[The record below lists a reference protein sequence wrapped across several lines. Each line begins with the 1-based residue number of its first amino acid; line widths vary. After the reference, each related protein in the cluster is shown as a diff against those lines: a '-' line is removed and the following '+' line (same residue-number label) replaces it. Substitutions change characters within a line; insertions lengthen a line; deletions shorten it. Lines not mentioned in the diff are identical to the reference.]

1 MDVELKQRQKVLLK
15 SALTRELRY
24 VIIQNRFQ
32 HRIRSMENIKVI
44 RAPSRFHSYNLE
56 SRVGRVTSSKR
67 DSNIKVCSL
76 SKNTIFN

>member
-15 SALTRELRY
+15 SATRELRY

-56 SRVGRVTSSKR
+56 SRVGRVTSSTR
-67 DSNIKVCSL
+67 DSNIKVFSL